1 MSLMNRAGYALL
13 GASLLAIAACS
24 SVGAP
29 AAGPEVAQTAVTPSA
44 PEPEWLAR
52 LNYYR
57 HANGLAPVTADP
69 ALSEAD
75 LNHARYL
82 VKNRIGFGAGG
93 EVHNEDRQNQWY
105 TPAGY
110 AAGHSGNV
118 MQTTAE
124 ISESAAIER
133 WMGAPFH
140 GLSMLAPDL
149 KTSGFGRYC
158 EPGLCAAVLSVGHIA
173 NLAQAATLK
182 TREEFDYN
190 SDAPD
195 KRNQLF
201 LETPVRWPAPGVTIS
216 DGSFDGREWPNP
228 LSACPGYTPPTGAV
242 IFASFGRD
250 FVAEPQPESLACD
263 GAPVEHC
270 MVTAKNYQSP
280 DSTQLDTARQILQG
294 DAAALLIPRM
304 PLKPGSNCQVSLM
317 VDGTEYQWSF
327 SVRPQA
333 PQGADDPNSQ

>member
-1 MSLMNRAGYALL
+1 MQ
-13 GASLLAIAACS
+13 AA
-24 SVGAP
+24 A
-29 AAGPEVAQTAVTPSA
+29 TPSA
-44 PEPEWLAR
+44 LEPEWLAR

-57 HANGLAPVTADP
+57 HANGLNPVTSDP
-69 ALSEAD
+69 TLSEAD

-93 EVHNEDRQNQWY
+93 EVHDENRQNQWY

-118 MQTTAE
+118 MQSTAE

-140 GLSMLAPDL
+140 GLAMLAPDL
-149 KTSGFGRYC
+149 KTSGFARYC

-182 TREEFDYN
+182 TREEFDYD

-195 KRNQLF
+195 KRDQLF

-250 FVAEPQPESLACD
+250 FVADPQPESLACD

-270 MVTAKNYQSP
+270 TVTAKNYQSP

-294 DAAALLIPRM
+294 DAAVLLIPRM
-304 PLKPGSNCQVSLM
+304 PLKPGSTCQVSLM

-327 SVRPQA
+327 SVRPQVQA
-333 PQGADDPNSQ
+333 ADDVNSQ